1 MHLEAEESGIAVW
14 WCHVEGLGFE
24 VALCVCFPQSSEREN
39 NLLPYFLQEIEFSLH
54 VYMETEESGIAG
66 GGAILLNQEQYFL
79 GCQGNRVQ
87 LWQQ

>member
-1 MHLEAEESGIAVW
+1 LKLRYVFVSH
-14 WCHVEGLGFE
+14 
-24 VALCVCFPQSSEREN
+24 
-39 NLLPYFLQEIEFSLH
+39 NLLKEKAIIFPIFFKEIESSLH

>member
-1 MHLEAEESGIAVW
+1 LKLRYAFVSH
-14 WCHVEGLGFE
+14 
-24 VALCVCFPQSSEREN
+24 
-39 NLLPYFLQEIEFSLH
+39 NLLKEKVIFFPVFFKEIESSLNVH
-54 VYMETEESGIAG
+54 MEIEESGIAG